1 MLPPVRA
8 SGAARATD
16 DPLAE
21 TACFGRAAPPGAP
34 PQFTAATVDRR
45 SPTADRRPPTADR
58 RPPPPPPPQ
67 PQPQP
72 QPQPK
77 NRTCATFRIA
87 SGMAPFDEQ
96 ALVL

>member
-45 SPTADRRPPTADR
+45 
-58 RPPPPPPPQ
+58 PPQ
-67 PQPQP
+67 PKPP
-72 QPQPK
+72 PKPK